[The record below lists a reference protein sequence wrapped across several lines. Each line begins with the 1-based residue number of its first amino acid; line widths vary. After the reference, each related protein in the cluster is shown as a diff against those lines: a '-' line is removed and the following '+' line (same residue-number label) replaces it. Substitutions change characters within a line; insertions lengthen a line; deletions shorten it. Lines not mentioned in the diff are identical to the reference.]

1 MNAEDQIKAAA
12 ESDDPAEAE
21 PGMAAAL
28 LAVAV
33 MIVSTSVLALL
44 IYIVMIAVVPIEP
57 RQVTKKPAG
66 VLQPFPQPQEP
77 ARTPN

>member
-1 MNAEDQIKAAA
+1 MNAEDQIKAA
-12 ESDDPAEAE
+12 ESDDPGEAE

-28 LAVAV
+28 LAVVV
-33 MIVSTSVLALL
+33 MIASTSVLALL

-57 RQVTKKPAG
+57 RQVKKPAG

-77 ARTPN
+77 ARPPN

>member
-1 MNAEDQIKAAA
+1 MNAEDQIKAAG
-12 ESDDPAEAE
+12 SDDPGEAE

-28 LAVAV
+28 LAVVV
-33 MIVSTSVLALL
+33 MILSTSVLALL
-44 IYIVMIAVVPIEP
+44 IYVVMIAVVPIEP
-57 RQVTKKPAG
+57 RQVKKPDG